1 MSIVSQF
8 PTAAERNKR
17 SFEEWQK
24 DYIER
29 RRAEGTLG
37 DYSSDIF
44 DWQEML
50 EGMGWNFT
58 MFAKNNQ
65 LAEGNMYADFDQKII
80 LLHMHKAK
88 MTHTA
93 LNEMIQDM
101 FAGQTGRKLYYWQD
115 ILTERYEREDGTFYY
130 AMEFKERVLEHDE
143 MLPTSPDEPAPEFT
157 LGD

>member
-1 MSIVSQF
+1 MNNVAEF
-8 PTAAERNKR
+8 PTSEERGKR
-17 SFEEWQK
+17 SFAEWQK
-24 DYIER
+24 DYVER
-29 RRAEGTLG
+29 QRAAGTLG
-37 DYSSDIF
+37 DYSTDIF
-44 DWQEML
+44 NWQEMI

-130 AMEFKERVLEHDE
+130 ALEFKERVLEPGE
-143 MLPTSPDEPAPEFT
+143 EPPTAPNEPPPEFT
-157 LGD
+157 LGE